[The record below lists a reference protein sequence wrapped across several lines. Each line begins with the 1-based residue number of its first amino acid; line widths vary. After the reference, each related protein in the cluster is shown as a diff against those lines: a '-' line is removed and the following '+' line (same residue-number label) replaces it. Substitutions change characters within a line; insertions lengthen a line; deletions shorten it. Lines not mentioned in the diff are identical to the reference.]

1 MAEQEKPMLVC
12 DERFRRDKER
22 IEKMEEAIDRISAVD
37 AKLGFVVDQLKTR
50 QDEQEQRIG
59 DLEQKP
65 AKKWELVVS
74 TTLTLIAGVVI
85 GIIVR
90 AANLG

>member
-59 DLEQKP
+59 DLEKKP
-65 AKKWELVVS
+65 ARRWELVV
-74 TTLTLIAGVVI
+74 TTVITLALGGVF
-85 GIIVR
+85 GYIVKSV
-90 AANLG
+90 

>member
-37 AKLGFVVDQLKTR
+37 ARLGFIVDQLKAR

-59 DLEQKP
+59 DLEKKP
-65 AKKWELVVS
+65 ARRWELVV
-74 TTLTLIAGVVI
+74 TTVITLAVGGVFGYIMSV
-85 GIIVR
+85 V
-90 AANLG
+90 